1 MSCKKAFKFYPD
13 KVRTKVFNSVSL
25 FVPDMSLSL
34 PEIMSQFAFVGSE
47 RLSELVNRGY
57 DGDEDSEGDG
67 TVLESLDFAEIH
79 DRLIDITPIVTTPQ
93 ADDEDVSKDVT
104 TPSVE
109 SGD

>member
-1 MSCKKAFKFYPD
+1 MTCKKGFRFYPD
-13 KVRTKVFNSVSL
+13 KVATKVFNSVSL

-47 RLSELVNRGY
+47 RLSEIVNRGY

-79 DRLIDITPIVTTPQ
+79 DRLIDTIPIVTTSPFH
-93 ADDEDVSKDVT
+93 DEDVLQNET
-104 TPSVE
+104 TPSDE
-109 SGD
+109 SGE